1 MENFKNENIINIEE
15 NEDKN
20 NDQDNDDISIS
31 TQLLNTKQENNEIKK
46 NDYYNDDLVID
57 WGTPKYHRIILK
69 ERIEKKNKENAKEI
83 TGRQF
88 LKRKRNKE
96 RQMKKRKH
104 KIEDKRAK
112 SNYYQIKEEKENDIR
127 RKSFAKFDDI
137 KLTECLVKGE
147 NSYINDFLD
156 SYRDNMQKITQNLL
170 LELKERVKKLNID
183 ISFSPEAVSAL
194 AEEGY
199 SKTYGARPLRRLI
212 QTKVED
218 EISEKM
224 LRKEIK
230 PKDKVTI
237 NYDSESKMF
246 VVVKQ
251 G

>member
-156 SYRDNMQKITQNLL
+156 SYRDNMQKINEEIEKAKKDGNTIMVNDKI
-170 LELKERVKKLNID
+170 KEKR
-183 ISFSPEAVSAL
+183 E
-194 AEEGY
+194 
-199 SKTYGARPLRRLI
+199 
-212 QTKVED
+212 
-218 EISEKM
+218 M
-224 LRKEIK
+224 RKEKKYI
-230 PKDKVTI
+230 DKYCIFYYNFIHFFDNKYATKYEVNASI
-237 NYDSESKMF
+237 AENGVCPFIYPFSF
-246 VVVKQ
+246 VYYCI
-251 G
+251 